1 MPVRNIVLCVESLN
15 WQNGLMIKFLWFL
28 LKLLPGGKN
37 PKCVQRIDESIFDYY
52 YRFEKVFKQYCGIDN
67 INNEPQ
73 HFILAL
79 VKGL

>member
-1 MPVRNIVLCVESLN
+1 MPCVQSLN
-15 WQNGLMIKFLWFL
+15 WQNGLMIKFLWL
-28 LKLLPGGKN
+28 LLNLLPGEKN

-52 YRFEKVFKQYCGIDN
+52 DRFEKVFKQHCDIDN

>member
-1 MPVRNIVLCVESLN
+1 MAFAQAIASKKIQMFKELMNPSLII
-15 WQNGLMIKFLWFL
+15 MIDLRKPL
-28 LKLLPGGKN
+28 
-37 PKCVQRIDESIFDYY
+37 
-52 YRFEKVFKQYCGIDN
+52 KQYCGIDN